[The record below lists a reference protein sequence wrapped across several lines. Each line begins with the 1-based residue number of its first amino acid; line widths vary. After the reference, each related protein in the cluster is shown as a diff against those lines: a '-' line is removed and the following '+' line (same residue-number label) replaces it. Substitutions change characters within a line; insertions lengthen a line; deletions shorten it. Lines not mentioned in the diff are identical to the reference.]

1 MRILVTDGMDKD
13 ALQTLKN
20 NGHEVVEQFYAP
32 EELGAA
38 LKEFD
43 AVVVRS
49 ATKVRANHIDEAK
62 GGKLKLIIRGGVGV
76 DNIDVKYAEAAG
88 ITVKNTPRASSQS
101 VAELAMAHMFACAR
115 FVSIA
120 GHTMREDKWEKKAYG
135 KGIELQGK
143 TLGIVGF
150 GRIGQHLGVMAKA
163 IGMNVIAEDIF
174 HIPGIE
180 EKLGIPYVELDELL
194 AKSDFISVHAPAVDG
209 GALINAETIAKMK
222 DGVTII
228 NTSRGTNVDEAALLA
243 GLESGKVRSAG
254 LDVYADEPATNK
266 ALYSHPMVSCT
277 PHIGAAT
284 KEAQKR
290 IGAEIVE
297 IIESEIPGAK
307 VAVLSGPSHAEEV
320 GIGIPTTVVAG
331 ARDMDTAKLIQN
343 TFMNDVFRVYTST
356 DVTGIEL
363 GGSVKNVIALAA
375 GITDGLGFG
384 DNTKAALMTR
394 GMAEILRLGTAM
406 GAHVET
412 LAGLSGMGDLIV
424 TCASVHSRNRK
435 AGYLMGQGKSMQ
447 EAMDEVQMVVEGV
460 YSAKAAVKLGEKY
473 GVSLPIINK
482 VSEVLFDGKDPKEA
496 VNELMLRDNKAE
508 HTALPWEK

>member
-13 ALQTLKN
+13 ALQTLKD

-163 IGMNVIAEDIF
+163 IGMDVIAFDIF

-180 EKLGIPYVELDELL
+180 AQLGIPYVEMDELL

-209 GALINAETIAKMK
+209 GALISAERIAKMK
-222 DGVTII
+222 DGVCII
-228 NTSRGTNVDEAALLA
+228 NTSRGTNVDEAALLDA
-243 GLESGKVRSAG
+243 LNSGKVRAAG
-254 LDVYADEPATNK
+254 LDVYADEPASNA

-284 KEAQKR
+284 VEAQKR
-290 IGAEIVE
+290 IGAEIVD
-297 IIESEIPGAK
+297 II
-307 VAVLSGPSHAEEV
+307 
-320 GIGIPTTVVAG
+320 T
-331 ARDMDTAKLIQN
+331 N
-343 TFMNDVFRVYTST
+343 F
-356 DVTGIEL
+356 
-363 GGSVKNVIALAA
+363 
-375 GITDGLGFG
+375 
-384 DNTKAALMTR
+384 KA
-394 GMAEILRLGTAM
+394 
-406 GAHVET
+406 
-412 LAGLSGMGDLIV
+412 
-424 TCASVHSRNRK
+424 
-435 AGYLMGQGKSMQ
+435 
-447 EAMDEVQMVVEGV
+447 
-460 YSAKAAVKLGEKY
+460 
-473 GVSLPIINK
+473 
-482 VSEVLFDGKDPKEA
+482 
-496 VNELMLRDNKAE
+496 
-508 HTALPWEK
+508 

>member
-13 ALQTLKN
+13 ALQTLKD

-222 DGVTII
+222 DGVVII
-228 NTSRGTNVDEAALLA
+228 NTSRGANVDEDALLA
-243 GLESGKVRSAG
+243 ALESGKVRAAG
-254 LDVYADEPATNK
+254 LDVYADEPTANA

-284 KEAQKR
+284 VEAQKR
-290 IGAEIVE
+290 IGTEIVD
-297 IIESEIPGAK
+297 IIRS
-307 VAVLSGPSHAEEV
+307 
-320 GIGIPTTVVAG
+320 
-331 ARDMDTAKLIQN
+331 
-343 TFMNDVFRVYTST
+343 F
-356 DVTGIEL
+356 
-363 GGSVKNVIALAA
+363 
-375 GITDGLGFG
+375 
-384 DNTKAALMTR
+384 
-394 GMAEILRLGTAM
+394 
-406 GAHVET
+406 
-412 LAGLSGMGDLIV
+412 
-424 TCASVHSRNRK
+424 
-435 AGYLMGQGKSMQ
+435 
-447 EAMDEVQMVVEGV
+447 
-460 YSAKAAVKLGEKY
+460 
-473 GVSLPIINK
+473 
-482 VSEVLFDGKDPKEA
+482 
-496 VNELMLRDNKAE
+496 
-508 HTALPWEK
+508 

>member
-13 ALQTLKN
+13 ALQALKD

-49 ATKVRANHIDEAK
+49 ATKIRANHIDEAK

-115 FVSIA
+115 FISIA

-222 DGVTII
+222 DGVPII

-290 IGAEIVE
+290 IGTEIVE
-297 IIESEIPGAK
+297 IIE
-307 VAVLSGPSHAEEV
+307 
-320 GIGIPTTVVAG
+320 
-331 ARDMDTAKLIQN
+331 N
-343 TFMNDVFRVYTST
+343 
-356 DVTGIEL
+356 
-363 GGSVKNVIALAA
+363 
-375 GITDGLGFG
+375 FG
-384 DNTKAALMTR
+384 K
-394 GMAEILRLGTAM
+394 
-406 GAHVET
+406 
-412 LAGLSGMGDLIV
+412 
-424 TCASVHSRNRK
+424 
-435 AGYLMGQGKSMQ
+435 
-447 EAMDEVQMVVEGV
+447 
-460 YSAKAAVKLGEKY
+460 
-473 GVSLPIINK
+473 
-482 VSEVLFDGKDPKEA
+482 
-496 VNELMLRDNKAE
+496 
-508 HTALPWEK
+508 